1 MLGDTVEC
9 KYFRTF
15 STMYNNMFAFSFVG
29 VKYDKVRV
37 KRYHGIYTFRVQG
50 QMYHLIEDLLP

>member
-1 MLGDTVEC
+1 
-9 KYFRTF
+9 
-15 STMYNNMFAFSFVG
+15 MFAFSFVG